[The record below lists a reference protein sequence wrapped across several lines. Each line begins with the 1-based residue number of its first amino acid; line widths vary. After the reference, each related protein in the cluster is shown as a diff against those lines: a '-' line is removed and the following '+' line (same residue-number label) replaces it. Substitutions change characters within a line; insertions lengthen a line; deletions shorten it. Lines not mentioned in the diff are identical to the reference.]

1 MDRAKMV
8 SPACTTRPEVETT
21 QQIVEEVIKPF
32 CDLITAKDN
41 MDVGFVCEGIANIL
55 ATAEKLNETDKIAIM
70 VDESEGLDK
79 FEQLQSHENGQ
90 I

>member
-1 MDRAKMV
+1 MDRDKMV
-8 SPACTTRPEVETT
+8 FPGCKTRPEVETT

-32 CDLITAKDN
+32 CDLITAKDD

-55 ATAEKLNETDKIAIM
+55 ATAEKLNETDRMAMM
-70 VDESEGLDK
+70 VDECGWLDNI
-79 FEQLQSHENGQ
+79 EQLQSHQNEQ